1 MKKLLALILVTQTFI
16 FAFYTEGVSQRA
28 ITLEDIWQKGTFR
41 TQGVPGFNFLKD
53 GKHYVTS
60 EGKNIL
66 KNDLTTGQAVGKIY
80 EGTADF
86 DDYTF
91 STDESKILFATQTEK
106 LYRHS
111 SKGAYQVWDGKAL
124 TPLYTPIKQ
133 FNPSFN
139 PQATHIAFTGDNN
152 LYIKDLNKNKTT
164 PITKD
169 GTKNR
174 IINGL
179 CDWVYEEEFSFTRAY
194 EWSPDGQ
201 KIAFLKFDETDVPQ
215 FTMEYYSNGVYA
227 TPYTFKYPKV
237 GEKNSLV
244 SVWLYDVKKGKM
256 QKVETGAAEYFPR
269 LKWTPDNKL
278 IVFKMNRL
286 QNALEL
292 LQVETKTAKIEK
304 VLLKETRPTYVDLEL
319 NDDLTF
325 LKDGSFIK
333 SSEQDGWN
341 HIYHYDKNGQI
352 IRQLTKG
359 NWDVRKIYGVDEKF
373 SEVFYQGSK
382 ISPIQKEVYFV
393 KIDGSS
399 KGIPTE
405 KDHALG
411 ETIGVNDAQFSTDF
425 SYFVLTHST
434 INTPPTYTVYDNQ
447 GKSLRTIENNAA
459 ASTIQ
464 TAFDAN
470 KVETA
475 RWAAIPDMVSFF
487 FLLTQCPFVS
497 SSFFFTFLYQQHF
510 CQTLVTAGERER

>member
-244 SVWLYDVKKGKM
+244 SVWLYDVKKGKT

-304 VLLKETRPTYVDLEL
+304 VLLKEHAQLMW
-319 NDDLTF
+319 
-325 LKDGSFIK
+325 I
-333 SSEQDGWN
+333 WN
-341 HIYHYDKNGQI
+341 
-352 IRQLTKG
+352 
-359 NWDVRKIYGVDEKF
+359 
-373 SEVFYQGSK
+373 
-382 ISPIQKEVYFV
+382 
-393 KIDGSS
+393 
-399 KGIPTE
+399 
-405 KDHALG
+405 
-411 ETIGVNDAQFSTDF
+411 STM
-425 SYFVLTHST
+425 
-434 INTPPTYTVYDNQ
+434 I
-447 GKSLRTIENNAA
+447 
-459 ASTIQ
+459 
-464 TAFDAN
+464 
-470 KVETA
+470 
-475 RWAAIPDMVSFF
+475 
-487 FLLTQCPFVS
+487 
-497 SSFFFTFLYQQHF
+497 
-510 CQTLVTAGERER
+510 